1 MGAWGL
7 PAATAAFWGG
17 LLIWDVDPRAGG
29 LAPWWVWLLAGLVS
43 LGASVRLAPRAH
55 GADPLVGVGLAPP
68 ETPVLAAVRS
78 ARPGA
83 GRGAAGALATL
94 MVGLVVLG
102 VGWGGLAAARRDG
115 SFLARRAP
123 SAVELVGTLRE
134 DPQLGA
140 VGWHAYVDVTE
151 VTLESE
157 RVSLRETVWVG
168 GEGEPPAA
176 VRGDLVAVG
185 GRVERPDDP
194 DFSRALSDRGVA
206 VAARADQV
214 VRLGPAPNPFV
225 HLTQVV
231 RSFVG
236 RTIERI
242 FGPTEAGLLLGLVL
256 GDDSQLD
263 AATARDFHATG
274 LGHLLVVSGENVA
287 MVLAPMLAFAAA
299 IGLARVG
306 RGLLGLGTVVLFV
319 VLTGAEPSVLRAGVM
334 ATLSLLGILLGRPRD
349 TGVVLAGAVLLLL
362 VLDPWLVHAIG
373 FQLSVGATAGMVALA
388 SPLSERIQRV
398 APRPLAMAAG
408 TTLAAQLGVT
418 PLLLFHFHDV
428 PLITLVANIAAFP
441 AVSPALLLGIAA
453 AALGLAWLP
462 LGRAVALV
470 ATVPMRYLQ
479 WLADVLAKAPVAHVT
494 SRGEPIVLVAG
505 IGVAVATS
513 VALRRRW
520 RPSRSLT
527 AAVLALTP
535 LLVWTTAIAKGP
547 PDALTVRFFDVGQ
560 GDAALITSPG
570 GASILVDGGPEE
582 EQVATE
588 LAALGVKRLDVL
600 VASHP
605 HADHI
610 VGLPAVLARI
620 PVGLV
625 LQPGCQD
632 GSPQQ
637 AALDAAIAD
646 EHVPEQNPRAGDILQ
661 VGDLRVDVLSPDRC
675 WDGTDSD
682 ANNDA
687 LVLRV
692 SLDGDV
698 VLIASECEEPAQTWL
713 LETDQDLRADVFKV
727 PHHGAATSVPAFF
740 DAVAPPVSIVSVG
753 ENGYGHPVPETL
765 AALAAAGSAVYRTDL
780 EGTVTV
786 TFAGGEPVVSTGR

>member
-1 MGAWGL
+1 
-7 PAATAAFWGG
+7 
-17 LLIWDVDPRAGG
+17 I
-29 LAPWWVWLLAGLVS
+29 
-43 LGASVRLAPRAH
+43 
-55 GADPLVGVGLAPP
+55 
-68 ETPVLAAVRS
+68 
-78 ARPGA
+78 
-83 GRGAAGALATL
+83 
-94 MVGLVVLG
+94 
-102 VGWGGLAAARRDG
+102 
-115 SFLARRAP
+115 
-123 SAVELVGTLRE
+123 
-134 DPQLGA
+134 
-140 VGWHAYVDVTE
+140 
-151 VTLESE
+151 
-157 RVSLRETVWVG
+157 
-168 GEGEPPAA
+168 
-176 VRGDLVAVG
+176 
-185 GRVERPDDP
+185 
-194 DFSRALSDRGVA
+194 
-206 VAARADQV
+206 
-214 VRLGPAPNPFV
+214 
-225 HLTQVV
+225 

-242 FGPTEAGLLLGLVL
+242 FGPREAGLLLGLVL
-256 GDDSQLD
+256 GDDSRLD

-287 MVLAPMLAFAAA
+287 MVLAPVLAFAAA

-306 RGLLGLGTVVLFV
+306 RSLLGFGTVALFV

-349 TGVVLAGAVLLLL
+349 TGVVLSGAVLLLL

-388 SPLSERIQRV
+388 SPLSERLGRIV
-398 APRPLAMAAG
+398 PRPLAMAAG

-428 PLITLVANIAAFP
+428 PLITLVANVGAFP

-453 AALGLAWLP
+453 SGLGLVWLP
-462 LGRAVALV
+462 LGQAAAVA

-479 WLADVLAKAPVAHVT
+479 WLADVLAKAPVAHLT
-494 SRGEPIVLVAG
+494 SRGGPAALVLGTALA
-505 IGVAVATS
+505 IGAA

-520 RPSRSLT
+520 RPPRVAT
-527 AAVLALTP
+527 AAMLAVLP
-535 LLVWTTAIAKGP
+535 LLVWTSAATKGP
-547 PDALTVRFFDVGQ
+547 PDALTVHFFDVGQ
-560 GDAALITSPG
+560 GDAALVMSPG
-570 GASILVDGGPEE
+570 GATMLVDGGPDD

-588 LAALGVKRLDVL
+588 LAMLGVKRLDVL

-610 VGLPAVLARI
+610 VGLPAVLARV

-625 LQPGCQD
+625 LQPGCED
-632 GSPQQ
+632 PSPQQ
-637 AALDAAIAD
+637 ADLDGAIGD
-646 EHVPEQNPRAGDILQ
+646 ERVVERHPRAGDTLA

-675 WDGTDSD
+675 WEGTDSD

-687 LVLRV
+687 LVLRI
-692 SLDGDV
+692 SIGADV

-740 DAVAPPVSIVSVG
+740 EAVAPPVSIVSVG

-765 AALAAAGSAVYRTDL
+765 AALEAAGSAIYRTDL
-780 EGTVTV
+780 RGTVTV
-786 TFAGGEPVVSTGR
+786 TFRDGAPIVTTER